1 MRSRSQVGLVLF
13 IILIAAGI
21 TLVVL
26 SLREPAAPTPAPPAD
41 TPAAESTAT
50 QVAPPT
56 PTSPPAPT
64 ATPGPMLY
72 TVQAGDTMSGIATS
86 FGVTLEELITANGLT
101 DPNLIRP
108 GDVLIIPGQ
117 TAPASGELPADI
129 TPMPTAPPRPPVPTP
144 TPMGPP
150 VVEIAGILGAGNL
163 DSEVV
168 RIRNRGGAASL
179 EGWTLSDPAGN
190 TFAFPRLVIFPT
202 GEVAIYSALGETTP
216 TQLYW
221 GRGQAAWSSGE
232 LVVLRDEEGDTV
244 DTYIVP

>member
-1 MRSRSQVGLVLF
+1 MRSRSWVGLVLF
-13 IILIAAGI
+13 TILIAAGI

-26 SLREPAAPTPAPPAD
+26 SLREPAPPAPVEN
-41 TPAAESTAT
+41 TPAAEVTT
-50 QVAPPT
+50 TEVAPPT
-56 PTSPPAPT
+56 PTSLPAPT
-64 ATPGPMLY
+64 ATPGPLLY
-72 TVQAGDTMSGIATS
+72 TVQAGDTMSGIAAA

-117 TAPASGELPADI
+117 TAPSSGELPPDT

-144 TPMGPP
+144 TSVGPP
-150 VVEIAGILGAGNL
+150 MVEIAGVLGAGNL
-163 DSEVV
+163 ASEVV
-168 RIRNRGGAASL
+168 QVRNRGGSVSM
-179 EGWTLSDPAGN
+179 EGWTLSDPGGN
-190 TFAFPRLVIFPT
+190 TFTFPRLVIFPT
-202 GEVAIYSALGETTP
+202 GEIAVYSGLGETTP

-232 LVVLRDEEGDTV
+232 LIVLRDEEGDTV